1 VDTTKSRNPDGT
13 PKLNSEKGRAFALML
28 YAIGFPE
35 HRIGSLFDADH
46 GRVSQVLNSTDH
58 KIS

>member
-1 VDTTKSRNPDGT
+1 MRQHEQGKREGYE
-13 PKLNSEKGRAFALML
+13 LNSETGRAIARML

-35 HRIGSLFDADH
+35 HRIGFLFDADH
-46 GRVSQVLNSTDH
+46 GRVSQVLNSADH